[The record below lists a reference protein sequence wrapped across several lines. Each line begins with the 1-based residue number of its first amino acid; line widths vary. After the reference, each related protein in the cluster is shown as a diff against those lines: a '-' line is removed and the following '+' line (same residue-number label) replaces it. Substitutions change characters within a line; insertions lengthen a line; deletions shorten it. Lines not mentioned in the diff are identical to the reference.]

1 MTKKQP
7 AKKGASV
14 RLMPAVMV
22 TVAAVLGLK
31 AVAMAE
37 GVAETVSQA
46 GHEEPAAAGETHHEE
61 TTSTT
66 PTQQCAAPSLA
77 DMAGLSQAEVQVLQA
92 LSTRRAELDARGEA
106 MGTQDG
112 LMLAAEQRL
121 SERLA
126 ELRALETHVNDLLG
140 QLDEAQEQRL
150 ASLVDVYQRM
160 RAKDAAT
167 VFDGLEND
175 VLVQVASRM
184 RQANLAEVMGRMDPN
199 RARALTQMLADRARP
214 PTSGGNLLE
223 RARGDA
229 PTAAP

>member
-1 MTKKQP
+1 MTEKKKPKQ
-7 AKKGASV
+7 AASI

-37 GVAETVSQA
+37 SVAETVSADQQHA
-46 GHEEPAAAGETHHEE
+46 DTTTPAAADEHAAPLANTA
-61 TTSTT
+61 
-66 PTQQCAAPSLA
+66 QCVAPSLA
-77 DMAGLSQAEVQVLQA
+77 EMAGLSQAEVQVLEA
-92 LSTRRAELDARGEA
+92 LRSRREALDARGEA
-106 MGTQDG
+106 IETQDA
-112 LMLAAEQRL
+112 LMLAAEQRM

-126 ELRALETHVNDLLG
+126 ELRTLETHVNDLLG

-167 VFDGLEND
+167 VFDGLEDD

-223 RARGDA
+223 RSRGET
-229 PTAAP
+229 PAAGR